1 MRTPVQTTL
10 ILGAAVALAAAIVA
24 TATSVAIAASDR
36 ARIDRGRY
44 LVDIMACS
52 DCHTPMKMGAR
63 GPEPDLSR
71 FLSGHPESAK
81 MPPPPAPQGP
91 WIWSGD
97 ATNTAFA
104 GPWGISYAANLTADT
119 NTGLGVWTE
128 QMFIDAMR
136 TGRHMGTARAIVPP
150 MPSASL
156 GHATDEDLK
165 AIYAYLRT
173 IKPVVNHVLDY
184 APAPAEKKS

>member
-1 MRTPVQTTL
+1 MHTQLQTT
-10 ILGAAVALAAAIVA
+10 IIAGAAAALAVI
-24 TATSVAIAASDR
+24 IAASAPTAASAAADR
-36 ARIDRGRY
+36 ARVDRGRY

-52 DCHTPMKMGAR
+52 DCHTPMKMGPR
-63 GPEPDLSR
+63 GPAPDMSR
-71 FLSGHPESAK
+71 FLSGHPETAKVPSA
-81 MPPPPAPQGP
+81 PAPQGP

-119 NTGLGVWTE
+119 NTGLGIWTE
-128 QMFIDAMR
+128 QMFVDAMR

-150 MPSASL
+150 MPWASL
-156 GHATDEDLK
+156 GHATDDDLN

-173 IKPVVNHVLDY
+173 IKPVVNHVPDY
-184 APAPAEKKS
+184 APPATEKQS

>member
-1 MRTPVQTTL
+1 MRTPLQTT
-10 ILGAAVALAAAIVA
+10 IITAAAVALAGVLAV
-24 TATSVAIAASDR
+24 TATSVAIADSDR
-36 ARIDRGRY
+36 ARVDRGRY

-52 DCHTPMKMGAR
+52 DCHTPIKMGPR
-63 GPEPDLSR
+63 GPEPDMSR
-71 FLSGHPESAK
+71 FLSGHPETVKLPEA
-81 MPPPPAPQGP
+81 PPPHGP

-119 NTGLGVWTE
+119 NTGLGIWTE
-128 QMFIDAMR
+128 KMFVDAMR

-150 MPSASL
+150 MPWMSL

-165 AIYAYLRT
+165 AIYTYLRT
-173 IKPVVNHVLDY
+173 VPPVANHVPDY
-184 APAPAEKKS
+184 TPAPAEKKS